1 MQNKS
6 LLLNGFYGII
16 ITFLLAIISN
26 TIAKWIP
33 NGYISASVIAMLIGM
48 ALHPY
53 IKRILPSFI
62 GIDFVAKR
70 LLKAAIVLMGAS
82 LSLMQVLE
90 VGQLSII
97 VMVFTLA
104 TAFGFGNLFGKLFKM
119 DWKLANLISA
129 GTGVC
134 GGSAIAAV
142 APTIEAKDEDVA
154 YAMSATFIFDV
165 LMVVIFPILGRWFVM
180 SDFGYGLWAGTAIND
195 TSSVVAAGYA
205 FSEAAGNYAIIVKLT
220 RTLSIVPI
228 VLIYSLVN
236 QRLKMKSMDQQT
248 KINTK
253 VKLSAIFPWFII
265 LFLLMVILR
274 TSSIITPEVGSVLS
288 TISKFFMVMSLGA
301 IGLRTNFKAV
311 AKSGALPMVHGFII
325 STLVVIVS
333 FVVQAILGQI

>member
-26 TIAKWIP
+26 TIAQWIP

-53 IKRILPSFI
+53 IKKILPSFI

-90 VGQLSII
+90 VGQLSLI

-104 TAFGFGNLFGKLFKM
+104 TAFGVGNLLGKLFKM
-119 DWKLANLISA
+119 DWKLSNLISA

-165 LMVVIFPILGRWFVM
+165 LMVIIFPILGRFFIM
-180 SDFGYGLWAGTAIND
+180 TDFGYGLWAGTAIND

-228 VLIYSLVN
+228 VLIYSLIN
-236 QRLKMKSMDQQT
+236 QRLKVKNMNQQT
-248 KINTK
+248 KTTK
-253 VKLSAIFPWFII
+253 VQLSSIFPWFII

-274 TSSIITPEVGSVLS
+274 TSSIITPEIGSVLS

-311 AKSGALPMVHGFII
+311 AKSGVLPMFHGFLI